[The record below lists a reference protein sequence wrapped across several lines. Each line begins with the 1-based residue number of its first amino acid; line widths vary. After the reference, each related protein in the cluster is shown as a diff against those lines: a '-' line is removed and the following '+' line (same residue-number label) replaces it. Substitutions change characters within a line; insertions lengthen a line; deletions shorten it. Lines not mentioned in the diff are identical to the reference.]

1 MTGYIPS
8 SSKAAYSMCRKIL
21 IHPKLIGECK
31 YLQTNGCRGG
41 KKLQF
46 IRRLVPVFSLYLCV
60 SRFRYCET
68 RSPTLAILPSYR
80 EDKWNPRRTE
90 CNVQQHESN
99 YSPLREFYRTC
110 IVLLVLPAFHFQLS
124 YIRSWRLIRDLS
136 LYMYILLWMKTFDL
150 FSIPEKLEN
159 LDRKLREYSNL
170 NKLNNN
176 DNIFHKI
183 SFNFFT
189 AESFLICRKYVFP
202 AICTKNKLPSEMH

>member
-1 MTGYIPS
+1 MTGYILS

-46 IRRLVPVFSLYLCV
+46 IQRLVPVFSLYLCV